1 MNLLIDT
8 LLAASV
14 LVLWLLLL
22 ASAGFGL
29 LALISPSLAQRLQ
42 QYGNH
47 RISTRRALKWAEWPH
62 RIERAFYRHHRA
74 YGLILLVVSLISLW
88 ILWQTVAP
96 ERLANILAAGS
107 AHRLWLDIVLTS
119 LYWLL
124 LLGMLL
130 AAALSALVIVR
141 PSMLK
146 TAERY
151 SNRWISTRQASRRL
165 ERNSEMLD
173 QQFLDYPRL
182 AGTLVLLASLVLL
195 VLLWPLTRYLLQ
207 SG

>member
-1 MNLLIDT
+1 MNLLLDT

-29 LALISPSLAQRLQ
+29 LALLNPSKAERLQ
-42 QYGNH
+42 QLGNQ

-74 YGLILLVVSLISLW
+74 YGSVLLTVTLISLW
-88 ILWQTVAP
+88 VLWQTVAP
-96 ERLANILAAGS
+96 QRLVDILAAGS

-130 AAALSALVIVR
+130 AALLSTLVIVR
-141 PSMLK
+141 PSLLK

-151 SNRWISTRQASRRL
+151 SNRWISTRQAGRRL
-165 ERNSEMLD
+165 ERSSEALD
-173 QQFLDYPRL
+173 QQFLRCPRL
-182 AGTLVLLASLVLL
+182 AGGLLLVASLMLL
-195 VLLWPLTRYLLQ
+195 LLLWPLTRYLLHT
-207 SG
+207 G